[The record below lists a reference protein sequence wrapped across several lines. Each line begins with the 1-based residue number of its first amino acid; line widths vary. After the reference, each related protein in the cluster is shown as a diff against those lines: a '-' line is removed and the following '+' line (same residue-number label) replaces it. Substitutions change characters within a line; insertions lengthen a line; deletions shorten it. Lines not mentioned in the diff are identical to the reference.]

1 MSGETGAVGPAGK
14 IVSLEE
20 MTKAVHYIDRSIE
33 NIYNEMGTH
42 ISRMTQLQKELDL
55 LRETVRKL
63 ALSRSAASA
72 KA

>member
-1 MSGETGAVGPAGK
+1 MSGETGAVGPVGK